1 MNTAGYDELTLKS
14 AVRQGF
20 GLDADIQTVILPCVN
35 VSRTG
40 LATVFL
46 TTEKELL
53 VYIESSTTML
63 LADVKKIISRM
74 GLKAD
79 LFIPPRGQPR
89 YFDDIGRE
97 KYHKV
102 FPGLKITSDNDLTYY
117 RTLAPYNPALVSI
130 LEVKDGFIYQFDP
143 DARGQW
149 RVGTKFHYRRVLTN

>member
-20 GLDADIQTVILPCVN
+20 GLDADIQTGILPCVN

-97 KYHKV
+97 KNI
-102 FPGLKITSDNDLTYY
+102 PGAD
-117 RTLAPYNPALVSI
+117 
-130 LEVKDGFIYQFDP
+130 
-143 DARGQW
+143 
-149 RVGTKFHYRRVLTN
+149 